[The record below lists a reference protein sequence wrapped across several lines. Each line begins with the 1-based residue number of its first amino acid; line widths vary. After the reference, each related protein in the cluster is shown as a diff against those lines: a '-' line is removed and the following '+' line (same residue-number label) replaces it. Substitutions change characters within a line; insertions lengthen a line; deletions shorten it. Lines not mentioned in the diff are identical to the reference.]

1 MARTI
6 DEFGNESG
14 SIAERKEKKRQQLA
28 MDPDLKGQRS
38 NIKYDPFM
46 KQFMPD
52 LGAGRLNDKKIRFKN
67 QIPRA

>member
-14 SIAERKEKKRQQLA
+14 SIVERKERKKRELA
-28 MDPDLKGQRS
+28 MNEGASTP
-38 NIKYDPFM
+38 IKFD
-46 KQFMPD
+46 KQMNKYMPD

-67 QIPRA
+67 KIPRA

>member
-14 SIAERKEKKRQQLA
+14 SIVERKEKKKKELA
-28 MDPDLKGQRS
+28 MNQGPS
-38 NIKYDPFM
+38 TPIKYYDNM
-46 KQFMPD
+46 GYMPN

-67 QIPRA
+67 KIPRV